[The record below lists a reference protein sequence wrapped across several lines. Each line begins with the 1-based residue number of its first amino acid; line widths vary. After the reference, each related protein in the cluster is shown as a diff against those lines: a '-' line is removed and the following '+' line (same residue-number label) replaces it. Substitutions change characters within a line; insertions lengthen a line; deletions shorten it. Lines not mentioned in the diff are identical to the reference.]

1 MWKMDMVTVAPVA
14 RRKDYHCDDFLR
26 VSLLF
31 NPMKTLVWTS
41 VAALM
46 LAGGF
51 DSPAIA
57 QNIPI
62 QEHMTPNGMKV
73 LVVEDPSIP
82 NVAMYT
88 WFHVGS
94 RNEHE
99 GITGIS
105 HFFEHMM
112 FNGAKKYGP
121 GQFDDVLA
129 LAGGENNAYTSNDVT
144 VYQDWFPASALETAF
159 DLEADRIQYLT
170 FAPALV
176 KSERE
181 VVYSE
186 RRSSVD
192 NNNPELL
199 NEQMEAT
206 AFEAAP
212 YHWPVLGWPTD
223 IESWTQADLKAYF
236 AMGYSP
242 SNATMIVVG
251 EVKAADVFKLADQYI
266 GPIPVH
272 DPPPPIRTKEPVQ
285 LGERRVYVNKFAE
298 APLLDIGYH
307 AVNAKSPD
315 YWTFQMINNLLSTGE
330 SSRFYKTLVD
340 GQQLAVTVNSGMQP
354 MLDPGLFEVFA
365 QPREGVPVEKLEKAI
380 YAEMDKLAATG
391 PTVEEL
397 QKAKTQEIAD
407 YYRAL
412 RSIAGR
418 AQEVGEAEVIFGD
431 YHLLPSV
438 EQKVNAVTAADVQRV
453 MKEYLKPTNRTVATL
468 IPTAD
473 DGPAAAATEVK
484 K

>member
-1 MWKMDMVTVAPVA
+1 
-14 RRKDYHCDDFLR
+14 
-26 VSLLF
+26 
-31 NPMKTLVWTS
+31 MKTPFLIS
-41 VAALM
+41 LAALV
-46 LAGGF
+46 LAGFAACSAG
-51 DSPAIA
+51 A
-57 QNIPI
+57 QNIPV
-62 QEHMTPNGMKV
+62 QEHITPNGMKV

-129 LAGGENNAYTSNDVT
+129 LAGGSNNAYTSNDVT
-144 VYQDWFPASALETAF
+144 VYQDWFPASALETVF
-159 DLEADRIQYLT
+159 DLEADRIQYLA

-192 NNNPELL
+192 NYNPGLL
-199 NEQMEAT
+199 DEQLEA
-206 AFEAAP
+206 AAYQAAP

-236 AMGYSP
+236 AMGYSA

-251 EVKAADVFKLADQYI
+251 GVKAADVFKLADQYI

-272 DPPPPIRTKEPVQ
+272 DPPPPVRTREPVQ
-285 LGERRVYVNKFAE
+285 LGERRVVVNKIAE
-298 APLLDIGYH
+298 APLLDIAYH
-307 AVNAKSPD
+307 AVDAKSAD
-315 YWTFQMINNLLSTGE
+315 YWVFQIIGNLLSTGE
-330 SSRFYKTLVD
+330 SSRLYKSLVD
-340 GQQLAVTVNSGMQP
+340 GQQLAVRVETGLQP
-354 MLDPGLFEVFA
+354 MLDPGLFELYA
-365 QPREGVPVEKLEKAI
+365 QPREGVPVETLERAI

-391 PTVEEL
+391 PTPEEL
-397 QKAKTQEIAD
+397 QKAKNQDIAD
-407 YYRAL
+407 HYRSL

-431 YHLLPSV
+431 YHTLSDV
-438 EQKVNAVTAADVQRV
+438 ERKINAVTAADVQRV

-468 IPTAD
+468 IPTAENSND
-473 DGPAAAATEVK
+473 APVAAASGVK

>member
-1 MWKMDMVTVAPVA
+1 MKIPVFA
-14 RRKDYHCDDFLR
+14 GIAAF
-26 VSLLF
+26 SLLSI
-31 NPMKTLVWTS
+31 NGSLI
-41 VAALM
+41 
-46 LAGGF
+46 
-51 DSPAIA
+51 DA
-57 QNIPI
+57 QSIPV

-121 GQFDDVLA
+121 GKFDDVLA

-144 VYQDWFPASALETAF
+144 VYQDWFPTPALETTF
-159 DLEADRIQYLT
+159 DLEADRIQYL
-170 FAPALV
+170 ALEPALV
-176 KSERE
+176 KTERE

-192 NNNPELL
+192 NNNSGILE
-199 NEQMEAT
+199 EQLTAA

-223 IESWTQADLKAYF
+223 IEAWTQADLKAYF

-251 EVKAADVFKLADQYI
+251 GVKAADVFRLADKFI

-272 DPPPPIRTKEPVQ
+272 APPPPIRTKEPVQ
-285 LGERRVYVNKFAE
+285 LGERRVYVNKIAQ

-307 AVNAKSPD
+307 AVDAKSPD
-315 YWTFQMINNLLSTGE
+315 YWVFQMIDNLLSTGQ
-330 SSRFYKTLVD
+330 SSRLYKSLVD
-340 GQQLAVTVNSGMQP
+340 AQQLAVYIGTGLQP
-354 MLDPGLFEVFA
+354 TLDPSLFMIYT
-365 QPREGVPVEKLEKAI
+365 QPREGVPAEKLEQAI
-380 YAEMDKLAATG
+380 YAEMDKLAASG
-391 PTVEEL
+391 PSPEEL
-397 QKAKTQEIAD
+397 QKAKNQETAN
-407 YYRAL
+407 YYRSL
-412 RSIAGR
+412 RSIAER
-418 AQEVGEAEVIFGD
+418 AQQVGEAEVIFGD
-431 YHLLPSV
+431 YHLLSGV
-438 EQKVNAVTAADVQRV
+438 EQKINAVTAADIERV
-453 MKEYLKPTNRTVATL
+453 MKQYLKPTNRTVAIL
-468 IPTAD
+468 VPTAD
-473 DGPAAAATEVK
+473 DAPAAAATGVEK
-484 K
+484 